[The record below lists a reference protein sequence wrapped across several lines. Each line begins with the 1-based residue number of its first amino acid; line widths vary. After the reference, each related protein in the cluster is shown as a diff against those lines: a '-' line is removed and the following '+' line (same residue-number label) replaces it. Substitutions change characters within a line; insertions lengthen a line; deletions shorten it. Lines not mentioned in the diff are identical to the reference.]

1 MSLHSARRGR
11 IGRYGLWQLRDYIV
25 DRGFSTVLIGF
36 ILGAQFILPLR
47 MGLAATLGDGWAT
60 HPTGRAMLMVAVPQL
75 ITTFALLGT
84 LIAVNGI
91 VSNDRRHGY
100 VRFLFAKPVSVVRYY
115 LQAFAASIAGLAIA
129 TAVLAGLFAMMV
141 APLIPAQVV
150 LIVSIFAIGI
160 GGIGFLLST
169 LVRADWLFLSMA
181 LGLSLLV
188 RGLYGQAGGWREK
201 LLVLLPPLHRLDDIR
216 NPLLAGNFPAATD
229 IAWVM
234 GYGVACLL
242 LGVIVLRRRPLAS

>member
-1 MSLHSARRGR
+1 MSRHSPARGR
-11 IGRYGLWQLRDYIV
+11 IGWYGLWQFRDYVV

-47 MGLAATLGDGWAT
+47 MGLHETLGDVWAT

-75 ITTFALLGT
+75 VTTFALLGT

-100 VRFLFAKPVSVVRYY
+100 VRFLFAKPVSVVHYY
-115 LQAFAASIAGLAIA
+115 VQAFGASVIGLMAATL
-129 TAVLAGLFAMMV
+129 VLNGLFALLV

-150 LIVSIFAIGI
+150 LVVCIFAIGI

-169 LVRADWLFLSMA
+169 LVRGDWLFLSLV
-181 LGLSLLV
+181 LGISVLA
-188 RGLYGQAGGWREK
+188 RGLYGQAGDWREK
-201 LLVLLPPLHRLDDIR
+201 LLVILPPLHRLDDIR
-216 NPLLAGNFPAATD
+216 NPLLAGNFPAAMD
-229 IAWVM
+229 VAWVV

-242 LGVIVLRRRPLAS
+242 LGVVVLRRRPLAS

>member
-1 MSLHSARRGR
+1 MSPHSAHRGR
-11 IGRYGLWQLRDYIV
+11 IGRYGAWQLRDYIV
-25 DRGFSTVLIGF
+25 DRGFSTLLIGF

-47 MGLAATLGDGWAT
+47 MGLHETLGDVWAT
-60 HPTGRAMLMVAVPQL
+60 HPTGRAMLMIAVPQL
-75 ITTFALLGT
+75 VTTFALIGT

-115 LQAFAASIAGLAIA
+115 LQAFGASLLGLMAMTAI
-129 TAVLAGLFAMMV
+129 LAGLFAVLV
-141 APLIPAQVV
+141 APLIPMQVV
-150 LIVSIFAIGI
+150 LVVCVFAIGV

-169 LVRADWLFLSMA
+169 LVRGDWLFLSMV
-181 LGLSLLV
+181 LGLSLLA
-188 RGLYGQAGGWREK
+188 RGLYGQAGDWREK
-201 LLVLLPPLHRLDDIR
+201 LLVLLPPLHRLDEIR
-216 NPLLAGNFPAATD
+216 NPLLAGNVPALTD
-229 IAWVM
+229 LAWVM